1 MKLIGLLLLLLAGT
15 ALANDLSGRVVGIS
29 DGDTLTLL
37 DSANTQVKARLAAID
52 APEKA
57 QAFGNRAKQAL
68 SDLCFGKP
76 ATVKVVDT
84 DRYGRTVSEVTCAGT
99 NANAA
104 MIERGMAW
112 VYRKYAEGYGHL
124 FPLEDEARQAGRGLW
139 ADSDP
144 VPPWEWRKANRG
156 Q

>member
-1 MKLIGLLLLLLAGT
+1 MKFIALLLLLLSGPT
-15 ALANDLSGRVVGIS
+15 LANELSGQVVGIS

-37 DSANTQVKARLAAID
+37 NSANTQVKVRLAAID

-68 SDLCFGKP
+68 SGLCFGKP
-76 ATVKVVDT
+76 ATVKVMDM
-84 DRYGRTVSEVTCAGT
+84 DRYGRTVGEVICAGT

-124 FPLEDEARQAGRGLW
+124 FPIEGNARQARLGLW
-139 ADSDP
+139 ADPDP